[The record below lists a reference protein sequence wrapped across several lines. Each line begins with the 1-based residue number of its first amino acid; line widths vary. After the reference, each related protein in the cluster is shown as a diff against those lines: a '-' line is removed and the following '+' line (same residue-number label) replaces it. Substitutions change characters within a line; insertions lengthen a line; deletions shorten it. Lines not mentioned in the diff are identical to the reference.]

1 VVRKIKDSTLLASLP
16 NEDHAPALAARAMAS
31 GMASWHTRLRDTIR
45 AQLSLFSITQT
56 RDPIPLSNERLG
68 ALYYVGALACLAFA
82 LADPSCEEVTSYRT
96 DYPISKCEQMLSTFS
111 CHTADYDEV
120 AGLGHSKAFN
130 ARNCLGGVAEL
141 LPIVGFHPPS
151 SCRDIVEATFA
162 CQTADYNES
171 IGLGLSR
178 TFTSAD
184 CPSGDDAVAV
194 VPVFD
199 ANVPAADCRTIVEP
213 EFTCVTADRDV
224 TVFPARGGAK
234 NFTSADCPHDGIGTA
249 AVFAAHD
256 ARVCGDLLED
266 IVTCATTRCS
276 HVVLGVADDDGGG
289 VDLAYG
295 GTVGTASPH
304 DTCEECLR
312 YFQAIGGHASNR
324 RRLRGCRENFGQCC
338 GLEPSF
344 WAPFHAE
351 GDTLD
356 GDAWDSTYN
365 GVEFCPIGSNALR
378 GTRCVAADSTA
389 CECPDPEFLTGKAV
403 DRMSCSD
410 VIGVAD
416 VASCAS
422 ACGETFDATTEYWG
436 ALSFRKDQIVGAQFG
451 APRLE
456 YAYTTCEGTHPNA
469 NVTFATCA
477 GTRAVPV
484 VFDQCK
490 GTIEMPVAYEFC
502 DGFVTVCP
510 STPVSVRLSQAMAY
524 ATTWMS
530 LLSAVYAFLGQR
542 VLDEEEAENARRRQG
557 GGNEGGEEE
566 DFELFG
572 KGKPRGAVDEETG
585 AFDADL
591 GGVLPV
597 VPSVLES
604 EGELPQLPRLPPMNP
619 R

>member
-1 VVRKIKDSTLLASLP
+1 
-16 NEDHAPALAARAMAS
+16 M
-31 GMASWHTRLRDTIR
+31 
-45 AQLSLFSITQT
+45 
-56 RDPIPLSNERLG
+56 
-68 ALYYVGALACLAFA
+68 
-82 LADPSCEEVTSYRT
+82 
-96 DYPISKCEQMLSTFS
+96 
-111 CHTADYDEV
+111 
-120 AGLGHSKAFN
+120 
-130 ARNCLGGVAEL
+130 
-141 LPIVGFHPPS
+141 
-151 SCRDIVEATFA
+151 
-162 CQTADYNES
+162 
-171 IGLGLSR
+171 
-178 TFTSAD
+178 
-184 CPSGDDAVAV
+184 
-194 VPVFD
+194 
-199 ANVPAADCRTIVEP
+199 
-213 EFTCVTADRDV
+213 
-224 TVFPARGGAK
+224 
-234 NFTSADCPHDGIGTA
+234 
-249 AVFAAHD
+249 FAAHD

-266 IVTCATTRCS
+266 IVTCAATRCS

-403 DRMSCSD
+403 DRMSCGD